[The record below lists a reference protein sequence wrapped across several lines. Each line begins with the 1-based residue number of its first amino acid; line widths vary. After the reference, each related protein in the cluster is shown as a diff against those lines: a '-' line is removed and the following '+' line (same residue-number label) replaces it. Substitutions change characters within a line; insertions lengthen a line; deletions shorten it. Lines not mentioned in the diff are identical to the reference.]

1 MPPGDNY
8 PYTDPVIYVSTLLF
22 TPGTVIQRPPKIP
35 GMSYEFYDTL
45 EVLDS
50 YGVNDWL
57 MLARA
62 GGENHVYNVSHS
74 AASGMHATRVRV
86 RGF

>member
-8 PYTDPVIYVSTLLF
+8 PYPDDTPYVSTLLF
-22 TPGTVIQRPPKIP
+22 TPGTIIQRPVKIP
-35 GMSYEFYDTL
+35 GMDYEFYDTL
-45 EVLDS
+45 EILDS
-50 YGVNDWL
+50 HGVGDWL

-62 GGENHVYNVSHS
+62 GGENHVYQVSHS
-74 AASGMHATRVRV
+74 AASGMHAYRVRV